1 MEQSKRP
8 HAHSGSDLVD
18 WFIWLPIMRQFCTL
32 NELRS
37 VYTLSDLVEFH
48 QTIAQWDTIQT
59 KLTQNTHGR

>member
-1 MEQSKRP
+1 
-8 HAHSGSDLVD
+8 
-18 WFIWLPIMRQFCTL
+18 MRKHCTL

-59 KLTQNTHGR
+59 KLTQSTHGR